1 MVTSSELFR
10 PISVSNRN
18 LQKGWTSM
26 YARVTTIQFQQ
37 GKFEEGMQ
45 LARESVEPAVRQQS
59 GLKSFLALQDSS
71 TGKAMLITLFE
82 SEAAA
87 KAGVSSG
94 FVQQQT
100 AKIAST
106 LAGTP
111 ITEFYE
117 VAAQE

>member
-1 MVTSSELFR
+1 MST
-10 PISVSNRN
+10 SVSNDN
-18 LQKGWTSM
+18 IQKGRVPM

-45 LARESVEPAVRQQS
+45 IARESVEPVVRQQS

-71 TGKAMLITLFE
+71 TGKAMLISIFE
-82 SEAAA
+82 TEANA

-94 FVQQQT
+94 FVQQQS
-100 AKIAST
+100 AKIASL
-106 LAGTP
+106 LAGAP
-111 ITEFYE
+111 VVEFYE